1 MFQAGLDRE
10 IQSGSIGAGLAARYD
25 FSKHFEKL
33 VVSAFQFGQLP
44 VQSLVRESFRMML
57 SCQRGSNKAL
67 NLCPY
72 KRGVPRAPCQKRK
85 ISTVRRDSAMW

>member
-1 MFQAGLDRE
+1 MFQARLERK

-44 VQSLVRESFRMML
+44 VQSLVRGMML
-57 SCQRGSNKAL
+57 SCQRGFNKAL

-85 ISTVRRDSAMW
+85 ISTVRRDSAMR